1 MRREMP
7 KRSTHQAFL
16 NLQDFLKSAITEG
29 AYAPGS
35 QLPTERELA
44 AKFRI
49 SRDATR
55 RALAKLEKE
64 GLLQRHVGRGTFVRR
79 PADDRPLVSLPEGS
93 ASPVEYIE
101 ARLCLE
107 PTLARIIVTS
117 ATAADFFQIDQ
128 LLLRGERATNREE
141 YELADA
147 EFHQCLA
154 QATHNK
160 LVIAMYNMVHTV
172 RHEQAMWL
180 NLRKLSG
187 KIADQRDLFQA
198 EHIKIRDALMRRD
211 AENASELMA
220 EHVRATRRRILDF

>member
-1 MRREMP
+1 MRSEMP
-7 KRSTHQAFL
+7 KLSTHQAFL
-16 NLQDFLKSAITEG
+16 NLHDFLKSAITEG

-35 QLPTERELA
+35 KLPTERELA
-44 AKFRI
+44 TKFRI
-49 SRDATR
+49 SRAVTR
-55 RALAKLEKE
+55 RALAELEKE

-79 PADDRPLVSLPEGS
+79 QSDDSHLMSLPEGS

-117 ATAADFFQIDQ
+117 ATAADFSQIDQ

-147 EFHQCLA
+147 AFHQCLA

-160 LVIAMYNMVHTV
+160 LIIAMYNMIHTV
-172 RHEQAMWL
+172 RHEQGMWR

-187 KIADQRDLFQA
+187 KIADQRDVFQA
-198 EHIKIRDALMRRD
+198 EHTSIRDALMQRD
-211 AENASELMA
+211 AGKAGDLMA
-220 EHVRATRRRILDF
+220 EHVRAARRRILDF